1 MCRSLHGNIRV
12 VVANIGGLSN
22 MGFAVRE
29 GADVALLQEL
39 WASAKDIRAEAK
51 RHGYVAAVADG
62 PECLAA
68 VLFRPGTGQ
77 QLQLPL
83 RGAFSSRIAAA
94 VISLGGGCGCCCA
107 SVYGISSSTVGQKE
121 LLSQAMRETVEEF
134 RSLGRGS

>member
-22 MGFAVRE
+22 MGLAVRE
-29 GADVALLQEL
+29 GPDVALLQEL
-39 WASAKDIRAEAK
+39 WASAEDIRAEAK

-77 QLQLPL
+77 QLQLPP
-83 RGAFSSRIAAA
+83 RGAFSQDRCSGDQPGRWMRLLLC
-94 VISLGGGCGCCCA
+94 LGL
-107 SVYGISSSTVGQKE
+107 KE

-134 RSLGRGS
+134 RSLGG